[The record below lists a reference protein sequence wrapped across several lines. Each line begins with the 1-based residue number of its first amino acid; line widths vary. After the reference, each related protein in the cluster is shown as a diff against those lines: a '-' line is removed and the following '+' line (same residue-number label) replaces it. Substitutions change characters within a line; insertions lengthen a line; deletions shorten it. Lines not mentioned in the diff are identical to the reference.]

1 MKLSVFNI
9 KKFLIFSQKNF
20 FIYILG
26 NGNPKNLLYS
36 MRQNFLIFQEVTF
49 WGRKSKTPTL
59 KNVLI
64 YQEIELSSLKFK
76 THFILQEKVA
86 KSEKIKF
93 IILLKKKKKKKN
105 SLFWNSLHHFYKLN
119 KTVLLGYKNFHLKS
133 FISVELFLSFFS
145 DFWIIYNFII
155 NFFYYFANFFSNCH
169 ICSHLVSS
177 EYSEYLLYILI
188 SGKNMH
194 KGQVLWLSL

>member
-93 IILLKKKKKKKN
+93 IILLKKKKKKK
-105 SLFWNSLHHFYKLN
+105 
-119 KTVLLGYKNFHLKS
+119 
-133 FISVELFLSFFS
+133 
-145 DFWIIYNFII
+145 
-155 NFFYYFANFFSNCH
+155 
-169 ICSHLVSS
+169 SS
-177 EYSEYLLYILI
+177 EYKTLAKIEVPLK
-188 SGKNMH
+188 KNSP
-194 KGQVLWLSL
+194 GQKKRCPRLDYKSTACYNDS

>member
-1 MKLSVFNI
+1 MKLSVVNI

-76 THFILQEKVA
+76 THFIFQEKVA

-93 IILLKKKKKKKN
+93 IILLKKKKKN
-105 SLFWNSLHHFYKLN
+105 NLFWNSLHHFYKLN
-119 KTVLLGYKNFHLKS
+119 KTVLLGYKNFHLKA
-133 FISVELFLSFFS
+133 FISVELFLSLFS

-155 NFFYYFANFFSNCH
+155 FFIFFYFSNFFSNCH
-169 ICSHLVSS
+169 ICSHLVS
-177 EYSEYLLYILI
+177 SEYLLYILI

>member
-93 IILLKKKKKKKN
+93 IILLKKKKKKKRIVY
-105 SLFWNSLHHFYKLN
+105 FGIVYII
-119 KTVLLGYKNFHLKS
+119 
-133 FISVELFLSFFS
+133 FISSIKQYYWDIKTFIWNLSF
-145 DFWIIYNFII
+145 
-155 NFFYYFANFFSNCH
+155 
-169 ICSHLVSS
+169 
-177 EYSEYLLYILI
+177 LL
-188 SGKNMH
+188 SCF
-194 KGQVLWLSL
+194 

>member
-1 MKLSVFNI
+1 MKLSVVNI

-36 MRQNFLIFQEVTF
+36 RRHNFLIFQEVTF

-76 THFILQEKVA
+76 THFIFQEKVA

-93 IILLKKKKKKKN
+93 IILLKKKKKN
-105 SLFWNSLHHFYKLN
+105 NLFWNSLHHFYKLN
-119 KTVLLGYKNFHLKS
+119 KTVLLGYKNFHLKA
-133 FISVELFLSFFS
+133 FISVELFLSLFS

-155 NFFYYFANFFSNCH
+155 FFIFFYFSNFFSNCH
-169 ICSHLVSS
+169 ICSHLVS
-177 EYSEYLLYILI
+177 SEYLLYILI